1 MAYKQIKLKSMGA
14 IVRRT
19 SPTPDVQL
27 LESMLVLPG
36 DTSAS
41 ERSVK
46 VFLHYAP
53 GLHST

>member
-1 MAYKQIKLKSMGA
+1 MPQLLEE
-14 IVRRT
+14 T
-19 SPTPDVQL
+19 SPTPDVWL

-36 DTSAS
+36 DTSPS